1 MNFWKNTDLKKLANT
16 DSQTYKIKKKF
27 ITKDESEQIVKW
39 VNSVNHTGNDSNY
52 HLSELSKELKGK
64 SCIFDI
70 SNTPLTNYITKF
82 QSISD
87 VSHNKLPDFI
97 HDIIDR
103 ISKEFNFPKDNIF
116 LQAVDM
122 NKGGKINPHYDA
134 SLDGYINYK
143 CNVSVLS
150 EDYNFF
156 IDKDSINIQETDLYG
171 FEASLYKHWTNEFN
185 SRRVFLSFGFV
196 LKYEDLGRNIDDP
209 RVRLSKRIEKYF
221 QQ

>member
-1 MNFWKNTDLKKLANT
+1 MENTE
-16 DSQTYKIKKKF
+16 SYKIKKNF
-27 ITKDESEQIVKW
+27 ITKDESNQIVNW
-39 VNSVNHTGNDSNY
+39 LDSVNHTGNDSNY
-52 HLSELSKELKGK
+52 HLTELSKTLKGK

-87 VSHNKLPDFI
+87 VSDEPLPDFI
-97 HDIIDR
+97 YNIIDR
-103 ISKEFNFPKDNIF
+103 ISKEFNFPKDNVF

-134 SLDGYINYK
+134 SLDGYVNYK
-143 CNVSVLS
+143 CNISVLS
-150 EDYNFF
+150 EDYDFF
-156 IDKDSINIQETDLYG
+156 VDKEIAKIQQTDLYA

-196 LKYEDLGRNIDDP
+196 LKYEEVGRNTSDA
-209 RVRLSKRIEKYF
+209 RVRLSRRIEKYF
-221 QQ
+221 QK

>member
-1 MNFWKNTDLKKLANT
+1 MVETE
-16 DSQTYKIKKKF
+16 TYKIRKKF
-27 ITKDESEQIVKW
+27 ITKDESNQIIEW
-39 VNSVNHTGNDSNY
+39 LDSVNHTGNDSNY
-52 HLSELSKELKGK
+52 HLSELSKKIKGK

-87 VSHNKLPDFI
+87 VSLEPLPDFL
-97 HDIIDR
+97 HNIIDR
-103 ISKEFNFPKDNIF
+103 IVKEFNLPKDNIF

-134 SLDGYINYK
+134 SIDGYVNYK
-143 CNVSVLS
+143 CNISVLS

-156 IDKDSINIQETDLYG
+156 VGDEIAKIEETDLYC

-185 SRRVFLSFGFV
+185 SRRIFLSFGFI
-196 LKYEDLGRNIDDP
+196 LKYEDVNREINDP
-209 RVRLSKRIEKYF
+209 RIRLSQRIGKYF
-221 QQ
+221 QKLNEILKK

>member
-1 MNFWKNTDLKKLANT
+1 LE
-16 DSQTYKIKKKF
+16 TYKIKKNF
-27 ITKDESEQIVKW
+27 ISKDETNQIVTW
-39 VNSVNHTGNDSNY
+39 LDSVNHTGDDSNY
-52 HLSELSKELKGK
+52 HLTELSKVLKGK

-87 VSHNKLPDFI
+87 VSKEPLPDFI
-97 HDIIDR
+97 YNIIDR
-103 ISKEFNFPKDNIF
+103 ISKEFNYPKDNIF

-134 SLDGYINYK
+134 SIDGYVIYK
-143 CNVSVLS
+143 CNISVLS
-150 EDYNFF
+150 EDYDLFL
-156 IDKDSINIQETDLYG
+156 DKDSIKIQETDLYG

-185 SRRVFLSFGFV
+185 SRRVFLSFGFI
-196 LKYEDLGRNIDDP
+196 LKYEDVGRTINDP

-221 QQ
+221 QK

>member
-1 MNFWKNTDLKKLANT
+1 METC
-16 DSQTYKIKKKF
+16 KIKKNF
-27 ITKDESEQIVKW
+27 ITQDEANQIVNW
-39 VNSVNHTGNDSNY
+39 LDSVNHTGEDSNY
-52 HLSELSKELKGK
+52 HLTELSKVLKGK

-87 VSHNKLPDFI
+87 VSKEGLPSFI
-97 HDIIDR
+97 FNIIDR
-103 ISKEFNFPKDNIF
+103 ISEEFNFPKDNVF

-134 SLDGYINYK
+134 SIDGYVNYK
-143 CNVSVLS
+143 CNISVLS
-150 EDYNFF
+150 EDYDLFL
-156 IDKDSINIQETDLYG
+156 DKESVKIQETDLYG

-185 SRRVFLSFGFV
+185 SRRVFLSFGFL
-196 LKYEDLGRNIDDP
+196 LKYEDVGRDINDP

-221 QQ
+221 QK